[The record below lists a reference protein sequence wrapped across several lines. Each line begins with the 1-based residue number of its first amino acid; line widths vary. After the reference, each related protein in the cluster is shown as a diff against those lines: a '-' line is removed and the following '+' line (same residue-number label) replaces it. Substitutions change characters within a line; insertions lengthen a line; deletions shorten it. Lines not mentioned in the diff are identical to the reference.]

1 MSGSPFEPYIY
12 PKRPSREQ
20 LPRDNDVEFAVNDSW
35 QESVQETPFMLNYGQ
50 HPLNAFSLDTHS
62 NVPAAIAHTVKW
74 QDTVERAKECLGRA
88 QQRQKAYA
96 DQKRRDVTYKV
107 RDELLLNTKN
117 IRESSTL
124 KGVTAK
130 LRPRWA
136 GPYTVT
142 GCVGRVAY
150 RLALPAQMAM
160 QPAFHV
166 SLLQPYTPGG
176 RVQPPKP
183 FFVRGELAY
192 NIEKIVAHKQT
203 RCGGRLMTSF
213 LVRWEGYGAEQDSW
227 EPEAS
232 MLDPVHLQEYWNDV
246 AAKKATKLGSKRKH

>member
-1 MSGSPFEPYIY
+1 MG
-12 PKRPSREQ
+12 
-20 LPRDNDVEFAVNDSW
+20 
-35 QESVQETPFMLNYGQ
+35 
-50 HPLNAFSLDTHS
+50 
-62 NVPAAIAHTVKW
+62 
-74 QDTVERAKECLGRA
+74 
-88 QQRQKAYA
+88 
-96 DQKRRDVTYKV
+96 
-107 RDELLLNTKN
+107 DELLLNTKN

-130 LRPRWA
+130 LMPRWA

-142 GCVGRVAY
+142 ECIGKVAY

-160 QPAFHV
+160 HPVFHV
-166 SLLQPYTPGG
+166 SLLQPYRKGG

-183 FFVRGELAY
+183 FFAIVRGELAY

-232 MLDPVHLQEYWNDV
+232 MLDPVQLQEYWNHYDV
-246 AAKKATKLGSKRKH
+246 AVKKATKLGKRKR

>member
-1 MSGSPFEPYIY
+1 MCLLPY
-12 PKRPSREQ
+12 
-20 LPRDNDVEFAVNDSW
+20 
-35 QESVQETPFMLNYGQ
+35 
-50 HPLNAFSLDTHS
+50 
-62 NVPAAIAHTVKW
+62 IAHTVRW
-74 QDTVERAKECLGRA
+74 QNAVERAKECLRRA
-88 QQRQKAYA
+88 QDRQKAYA

-107 RDELLLNTKN
+107 GDELLLNTKN

-130 LRPRWA
+130 LMPRWA

-142 GCVGRVAY
+142 ECIGKVAY

-160 QPAFHV
+160 HPVFHV
-166 SLLQPYTPGG
+166 SLLQPYRKGG

-183 FFVRGELAY
+183 FFVCGELAY
-192 NIEKIVAHKQT
+192 NIEKIVAHKQK

-232 MLDPVHLQEYWNDV
+232 MLDPVHVQEYWDGI
-246 AAKKATKLGSKRKH
+246 AAEKVSKLGKRKR